1 MSEPRVFLLPDL
13 GEGLTE
19 AELVAWHVAVGDE
32 IVVDQPIAEVE
43 TAKSAVEVP
52 SPYAGIVTELHGK
65 PGETLDVGKPLIS
78 VTPLSTGVAAPVS
91 APAASAAAAETYRE
105 EEKAG
110 SGNVLIGYGTPGG
123 HGQARRTR
131 ARKSSVAVVEPVET
145 TEDDL
150 TLLRTRVPGKLGA
163 VISPLVRR
171 MAREHG
177 VDLGDISGSGNV
189 LIGYGTP
196 GGHGVARRTR
206 ARKAAVA
213 LAEPAQ
219 AKPTE
224 DDLSLLRTRVPGKLG
239 AVISPLVR
247 RMAREHG
254 VDLGEISGSGDS
266 GLIMRRDVEAA
277 LRTTA
282 PAEAPA
288 AKPEEKPVETREA
301 TAPQEATPAH
311 SVDARTGLAVS
322 ARTPVRGVRKAVA
335 ANMARS
341 RSEIPEATVWVDVDA
356 TALMELREGLKAS
369 GAEVPGLLAFIAR
382 FVTAGLKKYPE
393 LNTRIETA
401 GDGSQEIVAF
411 DGINLG
417 FAAQTD
423 RGLVVPSVR
432 GAEKLSARELDA
444 EIRRLTQVARDGKAT
459 PAELGGGTFT
469 VNNYGVFGVDG
480 SAAIINHPEVG
491 ILGVGRIIDKPWVV
505 NGGLAVR
512 KVTEL
517 TLTFDHRVCDGGT
530 AGGFLRFVAD
540 AIENPTSLL
549 ADI

>member
-19 AELVAWHVAVGDE
+19 AELVAWHVSVGDT

-78 VTPLSTGVAAPVS
+78 VTPVSTGVAADDA
-91 APAASAAAAETYRE
+91 APAPSPAQPEVEPTGTEFAEPEPAKPEAETYRE

-110 SGNVLIGYGTPGG
+110 SGNLLIGYGTPGG

-131 ARKSSVAVVEPVET
+131 APKASLSVVEPVETKPVET

-177 VDLGDISGSGNV
+177 VDLGDISGSG
-189 LIGYGTP
+189 
-196 GGHGVARRTR
+196 
-206 ARKAAVA
+206 
-213 LAEPAQ
+213 
-219 AKPTE
+219 
-224 DDLSLLRTRVPGKLG
+224 
-239 AVISPLVR
+239 
-247 RMAREHG
+247 
-254 VDLGEISGSGDS
+254 DS

-282 PAEAPA
+282 PAKAPE
-288 AKPEEKPVETREA
+288 AKPIPEAEPVETHGSRQARSPE
-301 TAPQEATPAH
+301 TR
-311 SVDARTGLAVS
+311 DARTGLAIS

-356 TALMELREGLKAS
+356 TALVELREGLKAN
-369 GAEVPGLLAFIAR
+369 GAEAPGLLAFIAR

-393 LNTRIETA
+393 LNTRIETVE
-401 GDGSQEIVAF
+401 DGSQEIVGF

-417 FAAQTD
+417 FAAQTE

-459 PAELGGGTFT
+459 PAELGSGTFT
-469 VNNYGVFGVDG
+469 LNNYGVFGVDG

-505 NGGLAVR
+505 NGELAVR